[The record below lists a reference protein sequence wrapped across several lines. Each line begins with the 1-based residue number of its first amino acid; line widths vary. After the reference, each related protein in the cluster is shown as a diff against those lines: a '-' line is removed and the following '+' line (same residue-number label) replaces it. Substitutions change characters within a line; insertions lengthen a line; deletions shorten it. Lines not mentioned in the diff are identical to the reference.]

1 MRFGFNRRIAAVA
14 LHDIVM
20 AALAFELAVWLRYL
34 TYGVP
39 QEFFYLWHGTALF
52 ALVCS
57 VVFWRVGL
65 YRGIW
70 HYASLTDLKA
80 IARAVTLAALIFLPL
95 LFVLDRLENFPRSAL
110 LIIWPLLIILLSGPR
125 LLYRIAKD
133 GHFGAVLERAES
145 QRVPVLLVGA
155 GDEAESFIRE
165 MERSELAGYRVVGV
179 IDHKS
184 SRIGRDIH
192 GIRVLGGL
200 ADVESVV
207 AGLAARNRKPQRL
220 ILATQKLDGV
230 NLDVLPVRSVPS
242 NPSEL
247 LASPEMRKLTEEV
260 ATRYDRVILDTPA
273 CLGLPDAKSVSELCD
288 GLVMVVRA
296 GATPREEV
304 QAALDILDRRKVV
317 GLVLNGSEASREQY
331 GYY

>member
-1 MRFGFNRRIAAVA
+1 MPKHYEALQRAEEERRRKMTGVETATPAAVPFESAAPPTAPPRNRPGLLDRLFGGRRSGAVEDPSHANKRRIALLQPDSYIAEQYRS
-14 LHDIVM
+14 LRGRIDS
-20 AALAFELAVWLRYL
+20 LASQRPMKTLAV
-34 TYGVP
+34 TSANSG
-39 QEFFYLWHGTALF
+39 EGKST
-52 ALVCS
+52 CS
-57 VVFWRVGL
+57 VNLATVTAMSVGRSVLLIDCDLRRPKVHWTLGLQPQVGL
-65 YRGIW
+65 
-70 HYASLTDLKA
+70 
-80 IARAVTLAALIFLPL
+80 
-95 LFVLDRLENFPRSAL
+95 
-110 LIIWPLLIILLSGPR
+110 
-125 LLYRIAKD
+125 
-133 GHFGAVLERAES
+133 AE
-145 QRVPVLLVGA
+145 VLLNQA
-155 GDEAESFIRE
+155 TIDEAI
-165 MERSELAGYRVVGV
+165 
-179 IDHKS
+179 
-184 SRIGRDIH
+184 
-192 GIRVLGGL
+192 
-200 ADVESVV
+200 
-207 AGLAARNRKPQRL
+207 
-220 ILATQKLDGV
+220 QKLDGV